1 MRIRMRQNF
10 FEIDRVGIIVEEE
23 IFSKIIAL
31 RAFASYRTRVSYMRG
46 KIFADM
52 SAEMHA
58 ATAIRRDQSQGG

>member
-1 MRIRMRQNF
+1 MIGF
-10 FEIDRVGIIVEEE
+10 DEE

-58 ATAIRRDQSQGG
+58 ATAIRRDQSQDG

>member
-1 MRIRMRQNF
+1 LKSIEIATEFDRQ
-10 FEIDRVGIIVEEE
+10 
-23 IFSKIIAL
+23 IFQKNIAL